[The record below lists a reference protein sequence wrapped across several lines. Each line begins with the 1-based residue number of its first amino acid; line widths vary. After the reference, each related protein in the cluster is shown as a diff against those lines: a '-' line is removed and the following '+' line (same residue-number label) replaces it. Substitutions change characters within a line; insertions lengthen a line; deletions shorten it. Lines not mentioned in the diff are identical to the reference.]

1 MVTKQ
6 QLNRKFNIIIGL
18 LLAIFLVSG
27 SFVAVYYTTSFRNQ
41 SDIKVLQNQIDRDQQ
56 SQTGSDTVTKEE
68 SDSKKIASYQAL
80 YQQNND
86 MVGWITIESTQ
97 IDFPVMQT
105 KNVKDYYLYRNFNE
119 EYSVSSLPYVQEQCD
134 VFEPTDNVI
143 IHGHNRSDG
152 TMFATLLK
160 YKKADF
166 YNQHS
171 IIEFDTINECHRYQV
186 FAVFSIEVNTGDDQ
200 FPYYNFV
207 QADDKQ
213 QFDQFVDDCYKYAIN
228 STDLNISYGDK
239 LLTLS
244 TCDRSLSDGRC
255 VVVAVRID

>member
-105 KNVKDYYLYRNFNE
+105 KNVKDY
-119 EYSVSSLPYVQEQCD
+119 
-134 VFEPTDNVI
+134 
-143 IHGHNRSDG
+143 
-152 TMFATLLK
+152 
-160 YKKADF
+160 
-166 YNQHS
+166 
-171 IIEFDTINECHRYQV
+171 
-186 FAVFSIEVNTGDDQ
+186 
-200 FPYYNFV
+200 
-207 QADDKQ
+207 
-213 QFDQFVDDCYKYAIN
+213 
-228 STDLNISYGDK
+228 
-239 LLTLS
+239 
-244 TCDRSLSDGRC
+244 
-255 VVVAVRID
+255 